1 MGRPAKNLIGKKFG
15 KLTVLERAENATDG
29 HAQWKCQCDCGNI
42 VIVNSSSL
50 QRKGSK
56 ATKSCGCNR
65 IQKAKIKGNINRIKD
80 RTNQRFGKLVALQCI
95 GGNGHSAL
103 WRCKCDCGNENF
115 ITTAAHLVT
124 GNTKSCGC
132 STSIGED
139 IIASILQSNNIIFE
153 KQKTFKDCILNT
165 GGFGRYDFFLP
176 NQNRLIEYDGEIHF
190 SFNNS
195 GWNTEQNF
203 TRIQESDNIKNKW
216 AAAHNIPLVRIPYW
230 ERDNITL
237 DMLLGDQYLVK
248 GDA

>member
-1 MGRPAKNLIGKKFG
+1 MGRPAKNLIGQKFG

-29 HAQWKCQCDCGNI
+29 HAQWKCQ
-42 VIVNSSSL
+42 
-50 QRKGSK
+50 
-56 ATKSCGCNR
+56 
-65 IQKAKIKGNINRIKD
+65 
-80 RTNQRFGKLVALQCI
+80 
-95 GGNGHSAL
+95 
-103 WRCKCDCGNENF
+103 CDCGNENF

-139 IIASILQSNNIIFE
+139 IITSILQSNNIIFE

-190 SFNNS
+190 YFTNS
-195 GWNTEQNF
+195 GWNTELNF
-203 TRIQESDNIKNKW
+203 KKIKEHDKIKNEW

-237 DMLLGDQYLVK
+237 DMLLGDQYLIK
-248 GDA
+248 GSA

>member
-15 KLTVLERAENATDG
+15 KLTILERAKNAADG

-80 RTNQRFGKLVALQCI
+80 RANQHFGKLIALQCI

-115 ITTAAHLVT
+115 ITTAAHLKNGDVS
-124 GNTKSCGC
+124 SCGC
-132 STSIGED
+132 IAYSIGEQN
-139 IIASILQSNNIIFE
+139 IQTILETNGIFYE
-153 KQKTFKDCILNT
+153 KEKTFSTCLFPDTQKPA
-165 GGFGRYDFFLP
+165 RYDFFI
-176 NQNRLIEYDGEIHF
+176 NNNRLIEFDGRQHYI
-190 SFNNS
+190 
-195 GWNTEQNF
+195 GWNSTESLFQ
-203 TRIQESDNIKNKW
+203 IQKRDQYKNQWAIKN
-216 AAAHNIPLVRIPYW
+216 NIPLVRIPYW

-237 DMLLGDQYLVK
+237 EMLLGDKYLIK
-248 GDA
+248 A